1 MQHWVDQISAR
12 IKEDGTGFSVGING
26 LDCSGKTTL
35 AKALVAHLR
44 EGGYEAQ
51 LLHVDDFNNLE
62 VQKALYGSYAR
73 GEFGADEHE
82 DYFQNSVCYDNL
94 KDAVLKAKQPGCIV
108 VVEGVFLFKPSLKPL
123 FDLKVLLK
131 IPTALGQ
138 ERYAHRR
145 QIVGDERPVSVFSDI
160 WVPAYNRYAAEC
172 DVEAVAD
179 LVFEQA

>member
-12 IKEDGTGFSVGING
+12 IKENGTGFTVGING

-35 AKALVAHLR
+35 AEALVAHLKD
-44 EGGYEAQ
+44 GGREAQ
-51 LLHVDDFNNLE
+51 LLHVDDFNNHQT
-62 VQKALYGSYAR
+62 QKKLYASYAR
-73 GEFGADEHE
+73 GEFGVDEHE

-94 KDAVLKAKQPGCIV
+94 KDAILKAKQPGGIV
-108 VVEGVFLFKPSLKPL
+108 VVEGVFLFKSSLKSL
-123 FDLKVLLK
+123 FNLKVLLK
-131 IPTALGQ
+131 IPTALGR

-145 QIVGDERPVSVFSDI
+145 QVVGDERPVSVFSDI